1 MSEEELNKIL
11 ELLGKAMKERLEES
25 QAWDK

>member
-1 MSEEELNKIL
+1 MTEEELNKIL
-11 ELLGKAMKERLEES
+11 ELLGKAMKEKLEES